1 MLLHSKVSD
10 VCHLSDEKYPC
21 ADLGKDYLD
30 CAVSICPHHYFPQN
44 NIIIIA
50 KKNFITVV
58 FSWI

>member
-10 VCHLSDEKYPC
+10 VCHMTEEKYPC

-30 CAVSICPHHYFPQN
+30 CAVSICHYHYFPQN

-50 KKNFITVV
+50 TVM
-58 FSWI
+58 